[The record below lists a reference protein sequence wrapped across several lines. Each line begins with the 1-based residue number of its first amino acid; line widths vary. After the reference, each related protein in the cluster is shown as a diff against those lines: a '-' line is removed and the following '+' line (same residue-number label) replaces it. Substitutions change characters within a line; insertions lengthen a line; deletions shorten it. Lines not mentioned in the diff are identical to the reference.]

1 MPLSA
6 RIGVEAVF
14 DNKQFVHGLQ
24 EYSRG
29 IADAEK
35 RTEQASQNMTKSSKE
50 VGTAWQATGALVVA
64 SATFLADKLIQVA
77 DRAVKGAYDL
87 AEMGATVIRQR
98 AAFEELATQA
108 GGSADAILTALKRA
122 TDGTVADADIIL
134 AANKGIMLG
143 LGAQADQWEK
153 LAEVARFRARAMG
166 LSVTQA
172 LSDITTGIGRQSK
185 LILDNLGIILDTEQ
199 VYADYASSIGKAA
212 DALSDAE
219 KKQAFLTSVITDGQA
234 QIAAAGG
241 IARDSADDFEEFA
254 AALENAKAAI
264 ATWVAPEIAPAIGAL
279 ADAIPGAVLRIQLLI
294 GVTQGAITM
303 EEMWAAAIESQRI
316 QMELGDE
323 AAASY
328 VQEVLRV
335 GKLVE
340 VATGLHGEW
349 TGAVQESTEA
359 AISYAAALA
368 GVNVVIGSMEQ
379 KTDAQIEGMKKA
391 AKQYQQGLQEQAKAA
406 EKAENER
413 VKAQEK
419 ALQEMQR
426 NEEQYASALSS
437 LYDQIVSANKQAQE
451 ARLQEDRDYAAAAL
465 QLEQDLAREREKIL
479 QDLDRDI
486 NDNRRKERQKEVD
499 AARDL
504 ARDLEDLNTKL
515 SERNKATW
523 AEYYAAIEQLTIEH
537 GAAMK
542 ALTEKHAQ
550 ERAAVEKK
558 YAGEAEAPSL
568 DAQREALQEELR
580 LMKEQQE
587 KTGILDKQREYEA
600 LQALEALKAEE
611 LALLEEA
618 QAAEVAAEEAAY
630 QEQQAKA
637 QERRDAELAASQADY
652 DAQAAQRQL
661 AYDRQIEDLRIALQR
676 EQDERRLAAKRDL
689 DDLRVKGEQERAEL
703 SAQHQARQAEIERG
717 LQAETEGFRGAYATQ
732 LADLQTY
739 LNQRTQQW
747 RDHQTAIESILGI
760 SSPSKWMQDIGKQL
774 RAGLDVGFQG
784 PSIATDLQ
792 SAVASFGKS
801 MNNLSLPM
809 SAGGGGS
816 STSNTTHNHNLSV
829 TANYTKPQ
837 SERSLRDDLRLS
849 QSMMRMRG
857 GW

>member
-1 MPLSA
+1 
-6 RIGVEAVF
+6 
-14 DNKQFVHGLQ
+14 
-24 EYSRG
+24 
-29 IADAEK
+29 
-35 RTEQASQNMTKSSKE
+35 MTKSSKE
-50 VGTAWQATGALVVA
+50 VGSTWQSTGALVVA
-64 SATFLADKLIQVA
+64 SATFLADKLAQVA
-77 DRAVKGAYDL
+77 RQAVEGAFDL
-87 AEMGATVIRQR
+87 AQMGATVIRQQ
-98 AAFEELATQA
+98 AAFEELAQQA
-108 GGSADAILTALKRA
+108 GGSADAILAALKRA

-199 VYADYASSIGKAA
+199 VYADYAESIGKAA

-219 KKQAFLTSVITDGQA
+219 KKQAFLTTVISEGQA

-264 ATWVAPEIAPAIGAL
+264 ATWVAPEVAPAIGAL
-279 ADAIPGAVLRIQLLI
+279 ADAIPGAVMRIQLLV
-294 GVTQGAITM
+294 GVMQGAITM
-303 EEMWAAAIESQRI
+303 DEAWAAAQESQRI
-316 QMELGDE
+316 AMEQGDE
-323 AAASY
+323 AAAAY
-328 VQEVLRV
+328 TEAVL
-335 GKLVE
+335 GYGDALN
-340 VATGLHGEW
+340 H
-349 TGAVQESTEA
+349 TGASMLDL
-359 AISYAAALA
+359 AIATKQATDETIPFVAALA
-368 GVNVVIGSMEQ
+368 GVNVVIGEMEQ
-379 KTDAQIEGMKKA
+379 KTDAQIQGMHAA
-391 AKQYQQGLQEQAKAA
+391 AKAYHDMLDKRAKEAQDAA
-406 EKAENER
+406 DEEAA
-413 VKAQEK
+413 AQEK
-419 ALQEMQR
+419 ALKEMQR

-451 ARLQEDRDYAAAAL
+451 ARLQEDRDYAQAAL

-486 NDNRRKERQKEVD
+486 KDNRRKERQKEVD

-676 EQDERRLAAKRDL
+676 EQDERRLAAKREL

-703 SAQHQARQAEIERG
+703 EAQHQARLGEIERG

-747 RDHQTAIESILGI
+747 RDHQAAIESLLGVG
-760 SSPSKWMQDIGKQL
+760 SPSKWMEDLGKSMRQ
-774 RAGLDVGFQG
+774 GLDIGFQG

-792 SAVASFGKS
+792 SAVASFGRS